1 MGIIKVYKRKKIK
14 ESGLEN
20 AKPRRGRPKGS
31 KNKAKDPLSVEE
43 PKFKKGRGRP
53 KGSKNKVQ
61 KHTNLKKAYVKKI
74 EADIL
79 KDSTDSTEPT
89 TKKSK
94 VPTEVLDQ
102 ILFKIPAVPDPLIGT
117 PKEVQKT
124 LDNLAK
130 QMQKD
135 PSSNAIFNKIHL
147 YMHTYLVNVVLR
159 KFPFIKGSQTV
170 DVYQETLIALR
181 FKAIPNF
188 KKNKGMSFLNFA
200 KMCIRRHLITLLHAS
215 RNRNKDKTINF
226 AISLDSTPNG
236 DDDNGSNTLA
246 NTIGDTKLSHD
257 KAYERSEAFVQTKK
271 TLSKSLSEFE
281 RCVLDEY
288 LADAS
293 YKEIA
298 DIISIKFNE
307 NHNAKSIDNALLRI
321 RKKASHLKKYCK
333 DEDMPIF
340 INRNENL

>member
-1 MGIIKVYKRKKIK
+1 MGTVTVT
-14 ESGLEN
+14 
-20 AKPRRGRPKGS
+20 
-31 KNKAKDPLSVEE
+31 KNKKVSV
-43 PKFKKGRGRP
+43 KKGRGRP
-53 KGSKNKVQ
+53 KGSKNKVKFKLEEPKSIRGRGRPKGSKNKIK
-61 KHTNLKKAYVKKI
+61 KHTSLKKAYVKKL
-74 EADIL
+74 ESDIL
-79 KDSTDSTEPT
+79 KSEEVAP
-89 TKKSK
+89 KKSRI
-94 VPTEVLDQ
+94 PTEVLDQ
-102 ILFKIPAVPDPLIGT
+102 ILFKIPQVPDPLMGT
-117 PKEVQKT
+117 PKEVQKV

-130 QMQKD
+130 EMQKNPD
-135 PSSNAIFNKIHL
+135 NNPIFNKIHL

-188 KKNKGMSFLNFA
+188 KKGKGMSFLNFA

-236 DDDNGSNTLA
+236 EESNGSNTLA
-246 NTIGDTKLSHD
+246 NTIGDNKISHA
-257 KAYERSEAFVQTKK
+257 KAYENSEAFHKTKK
-271 TLSKSLSEFE
+271 TLFKSLSEFE

-288 LADAS
+288 LSNAS

-298 DIISIKFNE
+298 ENISQKFE
-307 NHNAKSIDNALLRI
+307 EAHNAKSIDNALLRI
-321 RKKASHLKKYCK
+321 RKKATHLKRYCK

-340 INRNENL
+340 ISRNDNL